1 MFPSKWVICMFQPL
15 IFQGVSDRKTIWTTI
30 FGFYTSKKIQLLWVV
45 DLSLK
50 LTSLGWENLVCRN
63 LRCGSSSG
71 VQWLQYLFCK
81 DAFTVKYNPEDF
93 SRSEIY
99 QEILL
104 ANDYLKKRFLHQAPA
119 ILWVS
124 SLRCP
129 SKIIVDWLLWW
140 NKGIEEENAE
150 TYVYLLTVVYGYIV
164 GCDYCMQFIFCTI
177 IYHHYTRV
185 LSIYNTKI

>member
-1 MFPSKWVICMFQPL
+1 MGWFVCSML
-15 IFQGVSDRKTIWTTI
+15 IFQDVSDRKTIWTAI

-45 DLSLK
+45 DLSLE

-81 DAFTVKYNPEDF
+81 DAFTVTYNPEDF

-99 QEILL
+99 QETLL
-104 ANDYLKKRFLHQAPA
+104 ANDYLKKRFLHQTPA

-124 SLRCP
+124 LLRFA
-129 SKIIVDWLLWW
+129 SKIIVDWLWW

-150 TYVYLLTVVYGYIV
+150 TYVYLLTAVYVSIV
-164 GCDYCMQFIFCTI
+164 GCYYCMQFIFCTI
-177 IYHHYTRV
+177 IYHHYTPV